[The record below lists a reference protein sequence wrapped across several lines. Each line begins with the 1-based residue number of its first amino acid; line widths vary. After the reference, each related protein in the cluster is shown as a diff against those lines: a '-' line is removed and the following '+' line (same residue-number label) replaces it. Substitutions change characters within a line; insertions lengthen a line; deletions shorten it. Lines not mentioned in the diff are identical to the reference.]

1 MLRKSIWGTKL
12 AIPAIILFYLWLI
25 PVTAATLTCTQVA
38 EIYMSDKIDHVG
50 ILRTGQKLQ
59 EWASPKNRA
68 LCAGDIVIVPKA
80 IPQLKIAYYSE
91 GGKEEILTA
100 GQYYP
105 VKALKAP
112 CSAGCRFTEKVKLL
126 YQKLTQK
133 APITVT
139 VTSVFDRSKKTDK
152 PLRLNMPLAAAEGF
166 DYPFYLFWHDG
177 AIPLFWAGGKPPYQ
191 VEVTDAAGE
200 RIVQETVEKTN
211 TFVLTVEN
219 PAPNQPYTLTISSAD
234 IESYRKKLIFT
245 VPPFPLDPKA
255 DKFQVFVTLLAD
267 PSKNWRLEIWRQ
279 LATMPDTEVRT
290 NFETHLILRDF

>member
-1 MLRKSIWGTKL
+1 MLRKSTRCAKL
-12 AIPAIILFYLWLI
+12 ALLAMVLFYLGMV
-25 PVTAATLTCTQVA
+25 PFTATALTCTQVA

-50 ILRTGQKLQ
+50 ILRTGQKLP
-59 EWASPKNRA
+59 EWASRKNRA

-91 GGKEEILTA
+91 GAKEEILTA
-100 GQYYP
+100 GQKYP

-112 CSAGCRFTEKVKLL
+112 CSAWCRFTEKVERL

-133 APITVT
+133 APVTVT

-152 PLRLNMPLAAAEGF
+152 PLRLSMPLAAGEGF
-166 DYPFYLFWHDG
+166 DYPFYLFLHDG

-191 VEVTDAAGE
+191 VEVTDAARE
-200 RIVQETVEKTN
+200 RIVQETVKKTN

-219 PAPNQPYTLTISSAD
+219 PTPNQPYTLTISSAE
-234 IESYRKKLIFT
+234 IEPYRKKLIFT

-255 DKFQVFVTLLAD
+255 EKFQVLATLLAD

-279 LATMPDTEVRT
+279 LATMPDTEVRK
-290 NFETHLILRDF
+290 NFKTHLILRDF